1 MSKCKNMK
9 MRKYITPSVEMQPL
23 PAVGL
28 MLNTSTETKT
38 GGDQER
44 GRAPK
49 RSDSSPFYII

>member
-9 MRKYITPSVEMQPL
+9 MRKYITPSVEMQPVHAL
-23 PAVGL
+23 GQI
-28 MLNTSTETKT
+28 LNTSTETKA